1 MKIVSDDTMQRIA
14 SKESLLKEYKLAY
27 TDYMIGQ
34 SRLDERR
41 VHQAQSE
48 MAHVEKMALSVWGKD
63 FWTELRQS
71 VGLDVY

>member
-1 MKIVSDDTMQRIA
+1 MKMVGDDTMKMIA
-14 SKESLLKEYKLAY
+14 SKDSLQERYKLAY

-34 SRLDERR
+34 SQLDERR
-41 VHQAQSE
+41 VHQAQRELS
-48 MAHVEKMALSVWGKD
+48 HVEKMALSVWGKD